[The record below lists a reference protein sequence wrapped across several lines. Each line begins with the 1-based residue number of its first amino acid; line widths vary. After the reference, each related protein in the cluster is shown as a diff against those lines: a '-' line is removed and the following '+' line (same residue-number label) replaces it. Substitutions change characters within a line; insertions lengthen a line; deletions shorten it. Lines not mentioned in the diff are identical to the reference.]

1 MKTVITWP
9 GAAARRII
17 QCATLG
23 MGAAGLWGAS
33 PVVTP
38 VGANLP
44 WTTLEAEDMR
54 VAGTVLGPVYAPNHI
69 EMESSGQKCVR
80 LDRAGDHVE
89 FTAPLACDSLVVRF
103 SLPDAPQ
110 GGGTHS
116 TLALFVNGA
125 KVRDLALSSR
135 NTWLYGNYSFSN
147 DPVHGKP
154 RNFYDEVRLKGV
166 RIAKGDIVRL
176 QKPADDG
183 IACTLDL
190 VDLELMPAPL
200 APPTG
205 SLSVLDY
212 GARGDGEADDTHA
225 LLKAVAAAAK
235 NGVTVWV
242 PPGDYKLTGDIVVP
256 SKVTIQGAGM
266 WHTTF
271 VGDEALYG
279 DASRRVRFKLTGT
292 NVHLADFAIT
302 GCLNYRNDQ
311 EPNDG
316 VVGADCRDVS
326 VSRLWIEHTKAGVWV
341 YNGINF
347 VIDGCR
353 FRNLLA
359 DGVNLCVGT
368 SHSVIQNC
376 TARGTGDD
384 CFAVWPVVEDQGFA
398 DFDGQPG
405 NNVIR
410 RSTGQLPFLANGAS
424 LYGGLGNRIEDCLFT
439 DITAGCGIL
448 ISTSFPT
455 AHDAKGIDNNFSGI
469 TVVANN
475 RLVRCGG
482 YDHSWAWRASLQICM
497 DRRSI
502 TGVRVSGLEI
512 VDSLSEAIS
521 VVAPGSAKGQGTL
534 SGCVLEEVAER
545 GSGLGAPGKF
555 GLWIREDA
563 KGGLILLRSKVSS
576 VRNDSKFFRIYPM
589 PIAEN

>member
-1 MKTVITWP
+1 MRKVITWP
-9 GAAARRII
+9 GAGVRQIV
-17 QCATLG
+17 QCAVLG
-23 MGAAGLWGAS
+23 LGAAGLWGAS
-33 PVVTP
+33 PVVGP
-38 VGANLP
+38 VGADLP
-44 WTTLEAEDMR
+44 WTTLEAEDMS
-54 VAGTVLGPVYAPNHI
+54 VAGTVLGPVYAPHRI

-80 LDRAGDHVE
+80 LDCAGDHVE
-89 FTAPLACDSLVVRF
+89 FIAPLACDSLVVRF

-116 TLALFVNGA
+116 TLALFVNGT
-125 KVRDLALSSR
+125 KVRDLTISSR
-135 NTWLYGNYSFSN
+135 NAWLYGNYSFSN
-147 DPVHGKP
+147 DPTQGKP
-154 RNFYDEVRLKGV
+154 RNFYDEIRLNGM
-166 RIAKGDIVRL
+166 RIAKGDVVRL
-176 QKPADDG
+176 QKLADDG

-200 APPTG
+200 AQPAG
-205 SLSVLDY
+205 SLSVMDY
-212 GARGDGEADDTHA
+212 GARGDSVTDDTHA
-225 LLKAVAAAAK
+225 LRQAVAAAA
-235 NGVTVWV
+235 NSGGTVWV

-256 SKVTIQGAGM
+256 SQVTIQGAGM
-266 WHTTF
+266 WYTTF
-271 VGDEALYG
+271 VGDETLYG
-279 DASRRVRFKLTGT
+279 DASRRVRFKLSGT

-316 VVGADCRDVS
+316 VVGADCRDAS

-341 YNGINF
+341 YNGINL

-353 FRNLLA
+353 FRNLIA

-376 TARGTGDD
+376 AARGTGDD

-398 DFDGQPG
+398 DFDGRPG

-455 AHDAKGIDNNFSGI
+455 ADEAKGIDNNFSGI

-497 DRRSI
+497 ERRSI
-502 TGVRVSGLEI
+502 TGLRVSGLEI
-512 VDSLSEAIS
+512 IDSLSEAIS

-534 SGCVLEEVAER
+534 SGTVFEEVMVN
-545 GSGLGAPGKF
+545 GSGVGAPGRS

-563 KGGLILLRSKVSS
+563 KGGMILLRSQVSS
-576 VRNDSKFFRIYPM
+576 MRNDSRFFKIYPL
-589 PIAEN
+589 PITEN